1 VRQLT
6 DSKHWLRPLVWR
18 GVAALTLAAYS
29 LLTLA
34 CASSIVFGIWYGLVT
49 VGLIGSALGVYCA
62 SELRVLVIWVRS
74 PEPTTP
80 PVEPSWHVLICASV
94 FVALAAGTRFVWGP

>member
-1 VRQLT
+1 MRQLT

-18 GVAALTLAAYS
+18 GVAALTLVAYS

-34 CASSIVFGIWYGLVT
+34 CAASIVFGIWYGLVT

-80 PVEPSWHVLICASV
+80 PVVPSWHVLICASV
-94 FVALAAGTRFVWGP
+94 FIALAAGARWVWGP

>member
-1 VRQLT
+1 MRQLT
-6 DSKHWLRPLVWR
+6 SPKLRLRPLVWR

-34 CASSIVFGIWYGLVT
+34 CAISIVFGIWYGLVT
-49 VGLIGSALGVYCA
+49 VSLIGSALGVYCA

-94 FVALAAGTRFVWGP
+94 FIALAAGARWAWGP

>member
-1 VRQLT
+1 MRQLT

-62 SELRVLVIWVRS
+62 SELRVLVRWVRADDPS
-74 PEPTTP
+74 GP
-80 PVEPSWHVLICASV
+80 PVEPSWSVLICALI
-94 FVALAAGTRFVWGP
+94 FVVLVAGARFVWGP